1 MKTSKEISESLS
13 FQNPPAQKRQEYGE
27 RETAIIRKL
36 FESMKANYGG
46 LFLANL
52 DDTKTQEIW
61 ERSWMAS
68 IAGKNH
74 ERVAQALTHCLDN
87 HTRPFARADF
97 QEAYRSLQDKPEHKI
112 YTVKRLPK
120 NTWQERKEIAREY
133 LDTAK
138 EILRK

>member
-1 MKTSKEISESLS
+1 MKTSEEISESLS

-27 RETAIIRKL
+27 RETAIVKFL
-36 FESMKANYGG
+36 FERMAVEYKGM
-46 LFLANL
+46 FLAGL
-52 DDTKTQEIW
+52 DDERAQEIW

-87 HTRPFARADF
+87 HTRPFTRADF